1 MYITMRSF
9 ILKLKKIIDSNYLA
23 DIKLNYKDN
32 RINSNNITDAVNVYQ
47 ATKVRIHNIFF

>member
-1 MYITMRSF
+1 MRSF